1 MKREIL
7 CANCNRETSILK
19 AKYLTFEDI
28 EEMGGVISLP
38 LPISEQVKK
47 VGGEARM
54 QLQCDLCN
62 RTIEKG
68 EYCVAISIIGHGQ
81 QYAHWESH
89 YISILRRE
97 RVNENVSTRFHK
109 EA

>member
-19 AKYLTFEDI
+19 AKYLTFDDI
-28 EEMGGVISLP
+28 EEAGGVISLP
-38 LPISEQVKK
+38 PSIPEEIKK

-68 EYCVAISIIGHGQ
+68 EYCVARSIIAHGQ
-81 QYAHWESH
+81 VYTPWEVQ
-89 YISILRRE
+89 YISIL
-97 RVNENVSTRFHK
+97 
-109 EA
+109 